1 MRKNMKTSQK
11 IFQTCIILTIIFS
24 LLAPA
29 VLFFNPQPARMSER
43 LTQMIAKDPGQALRV
58 IVQIGDDI
66 DQVESFVEK
75 MDGSVL
81 KELPLIN
88 AFAAEM
94 PAVAVP
100 KLAEMAAVNWVSLD
114 APIRPTAR
122 KVKDPVSTI
131 DPLPENHFLDSL
143 NVGQVWEMGL
153 RGEDI
158 GVAVIDS
165 GIFTDRDFTITPN
178 KPHTRI
184 KVVESFISES
194 PSDHF
199 GHGTHV
205 AGIIGGHGGASGGL
219 YSGIAPKVDLISLKI
234 SDDQG
239 LAYESDT
246 VDAMQ
251 WVLEHKD
258 EYNIRVLNLSIQS
271 TIPQPYH
278 ESALDAAAEILWFNG
293 VVVVAAAGNWEESDD
308 FKAIEAA
315 PGNDPFI
322 ITVGAVDEND
332 TSGRGDDVITSFT
345 PLGQT
350 LEGYTKPEIF
360 APGVDIISVLSHGSD
375 WFFEHPDRVVMDG
388 EYFRISGTS
397 MAAPMVTGAAAL
409 LLQAEPDLTPDQVKY
424 RLIHSAGKVESW
436 PFLDVY
442 SALTTHTTESANQDV
457 VPHML
462 LAKMAL
468 IAYWSSQN
476 GEEDLDWE
484 EVNWDAV
491 NWNAVNW
498 NAVNWNAVN
507 WNAVNWNAVNWN
519 AVNWNAVNWNAVNWN
534 AVNWNAVNWNA
545 VNWNA
550 VNWNK

>member
-1 MRKNMKTSQK
+1 MKLSQK
-11 IFQTCIILTIIFS
+11 IFQTCIIVTIIFS

-29 VLFFNPQPARMSER
+29 VLIFKPRSVRMSEQ
-43 LTQMIAKDPGQALRV
+43 LIQMVAEDPGQTFRV
-58 IVQIGDDI
+58 IVQTGG
-66 DQVESFVEK
+66 ESYPAEHFVEK
-75 MDGSVL
+75 MGGRVL
-81 KELPLIN
+81 KDLPLIS
-88 AFAAEM
+88 AFAAEV
-94 PAVAVP
+94 PGAAVP
-100 KLAEMAAVNWVSLD
+100 SLAEMTAVNWVSLD
-114 APIRPTAR
+114 APVKPSAKPI
-122 KVKDPVSTI
+122 KDPKTSLEL
-131 DPLPENHFLDSL
+131 LPENYFLDTL
-143 NVGQVWEMGL
+143 NVRQLWDLGYL
-153 RGEDI
+153 GEEV

-165 GIFTDRDFTITPN
+165 GIFTDRDFTITPK

-184 KVVESFISES
+184 KVMKSFNSES
-194 PSDHF
+194 SSDHF

-205 AGIIGGHGGASGGL
+205 AGIIGGHGGASDGK
-219 YSGIAPKVDLISLKI
+219 YSGIAPKVNLVNLKI
-234 SDDQG
+234 SNEQG

-251 WVLEHKD
+251 WVFDHKD

-271 TIPQPYH
+271 TIPQSYH
-278 ESALDAAAEILWFNG
+278 ESALNAAAEILWFNG
-293 VVVVAAAGNWEESDD
+293 VVVVAAAGNWDD
-308 FKAIEAA
+308 DDEFKAIEAA

-322 ITVGAVDEND
+322 ITVGATDENN
-332 TSGRGDDVITSFT
+332 TSSRTDDFITSFT

-350 LEGYTKPEIF
+350 IEGYSKPEIF
-360 APGVDIISVLSHGSD
+360 APGVDIVSVLSYGSD

-388 EYFRISGTS
+388 EYFRLSGTS

-409 LLQAEPDLTPDQVKY
+409 LLQAEPNLTPDQVKY
-424 RLIHSAGKVESW
+424 RLIQTAGIVGSW
-436 PFLDVY
+436 PYLDVY
-442 SALTTHTTESANQDV
+442 AALTTRTSEAANQSI

-476 GEEDLDWE
+476 GEEEIDWE
-484 EVNWDAV
+484 QVNWDAV

-550 VNWNK
+550 VTWED